1 MYQDI
6 EEKIQELKL
15 VSPSPERLFV
25 LNQLI
30 DYIRF
35 KQENKQEVQLNFI
48 CTHNSR
54 RSQMAQIWANLLAEY
69 YGIKLKAFSGGTE
82 TTAFHP
88 NALSVFRRLG
98 LDIEKHGEENPHYVL
113 KYSQDQPAMVAF
125 SKAYYHH
132 SNPTEN
138 FAAIMT
144 CAEADYNCPF
154 IPNADQ
160 RISLSYQDPK
170 EFDDTNKAI
179 EAYRACADLIASE
192 LKYVFE
198 NIEQ

>member
-6 EEKIQELKL
+6 EDKIQGLKL
-15 VSPSPERLFV
+15 VTPTPERLFV

-30 DYIRF
+30 KYLKH
-35 KQENKQEVQLNFI
+35 KQANKQEAQLNFI

-54 RSQMAQIWANLLAEY
+54 RSQMAQIWATLLAEY
-69 YGIKLKAFSGGTE
+69 YGVKLKAFSGGTE
-82 TTAFHP
+82 ATAFHP

-98 LDIEKHGEENPHYVL
+98 LGIEKHGEENPHYVL
-113 KYSQDQPAMVAF
+113 KYSQDQSACVAF
-125 SKAYYHH
+125 SKVYDHP
-132 SNPTEN
+132 SNPTAN
-138 FAAIMT
+138 FVAVMT
-144 CAEADYNCPF
+144 CAEADVNCPF

-160 RISLSYQDPK
+160 RISLPYEDPK
-170 EFDDTNKAI
+170 QFDKTENAI

-198 NIEQ
+198 NFKA

>member
-6 EEKIQELKL
+6 EEKIQDLKL
-15 VSPSPERLFV
+15 IAPSPERLFA

-30 DYIRF
+30 DYISYKRN
-35 KQENKQEVQLNFI
+35 NKQEVLLNFI

-54 RSQMAQIWANLLAEY
+54 RSQMAQIWATLLAEY

-82 TTAFHP
+82 ATAFHP

-98 LDIEKHGEENPHYVL
+98 LGIEKHGDENPHYVL
-113 KYSQDQPAMVAF
+113 KYSQDQPAVVAF
-125 SKAYYHH
+125 SKIYHH
-132 SNPTEN
+132 SLNPTEN
-138 FAAIMT
+138 FVAIMT
-144 CAEADYNCPF
+144 CAEADVNCPF
-154 IPNADQ
+154 IPNADH
-160 RISLSYQDPK
+160 RISLSYEDPK
-170 EFDDTNKAI
+170 QFDETENAI

-198 NIEQ
+198 NLES